1 MQMKAYWERWVQ
13 KQQRKSVKE
22 LIGITAVTG
31 SGVYR
36 KNPEEELVVFL
47 LEPDNLSV
55 LSKASLKRKV
65 YGLMTVLK
73 GLTDLELCCVNSK
86 ENFTD
91 NKRYLKKR
99 MAEEKNPKVQKLL
112 QHDLEFLEQMEQRN
126 TGAREFL
133 LLLRL
138 KKENTRELANVLSRV
153 EKAFREQDILVKRAA
168 KEDMKRILS
177 VYFAQQMA
185 GTFLEDYDGERWVI
199 PDEETKTT
207 QANDGSIGSR

>member
-55 LSKASLKRKV
+55 LSKASLNRKV

-91 NKRYLKKR
+91 NQTISEKAPGRRKKSEGTKAAAAR
-99 MAEEKNPKVQKLL
+99 FRVFRTNGTAKYRRTGVFTAAAVKKGKY
-112 QHDLEFLEQMEQRN
+112 QR
-126 TGAREFL
+126 TGQCI
-133 LLLRL
+133 
-138 KKENTRELANVLSRV
+138 KPCGKSLSR
-153 EKAFREQDILVKRAA
+153 ADILVKRAA
-168 KEDMKRILS
+168 KEDMKRTLS